1 MRTSSFSAVLAFG
14 LAASIH
20 IPDAWAKRQPVVDG
34 PEPTPIYNSPTAPGA
49 IFSLGNYVPLTSG
62 SRAAREG
69 DVITIVL
76 LERTSASN
84 SSSAATERGGS
95 FGLTP
100 PSTGPFSLF
109 KTSDVSASG
118 NQSFKGKGEIAQS
131 NLLTGEVSVTVT
143 AVYPN
148 GTLLVRGE
156 KQLTLNRGIERIQIS
171 GLVRNSDISPD
182 NRVASTRVANAKIAY
197 TGKGEIARA
206 SRQGWLQRFFSKISP
221 F

>member
-1 MRTSSFSAVLAFG
+1 MQISSFNAALALG
-14 LAASIH
+14 LVACVWV
-20 IPDAWAKRQPVVDG
+20 PDAWAKRQPATYA
-34 PEPTPIYNSPTAPGA
+34 PTASPTFSSPPTPGA
-49 IFSLGNYVPLTSG
+49 IFQPAGYAPLTSG
-62 SRAAREG
+62 TRAAHEG

-84 SSSAATERGGS
+84 TNSASTERGGS
-95 FGLTP
+95 FGFTP

-109 KTSDVSASG
+109 KSSDVSASG

-131 NLLTGEVSVTVT
+131 NLLTGEVSVTVA

-156 KQLTLNRGIERIQIS
+156 KQLTLNRGVERIQIS
-171 GLVRNSDISPD
+171 GIVRISDISND
-182 NRVASTRVANAKIAY
+182 NRISSTRVADAKIAY
-197 TGKGEIARA
+197 IGKGEIARA
-206 SRQGWLQRFFSKISP
+206 SRQGWLQRFFSKVSP